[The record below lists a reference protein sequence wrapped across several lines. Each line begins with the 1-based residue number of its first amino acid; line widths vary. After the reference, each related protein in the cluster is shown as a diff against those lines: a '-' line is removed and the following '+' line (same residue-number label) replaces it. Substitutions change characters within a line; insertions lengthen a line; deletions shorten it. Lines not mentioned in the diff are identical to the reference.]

1 MEAKIPVHEL
11 QIPFKWK
18 DAFDKGS
25 IFSGRISLS
34 ESKLNFELINLF
46 QLNFGKIKLKKTFF
60 LCLIIALTSLAYEK
74 ECILFNI
81 AALQSAIAAAQSTDS
96 DDGLK
101 LATKLLQQSAG
112 IFAYLK
118 GVTPY
123 AIPQEPTPDLNPDT
137 LQVLS
142 NLMLAQAQ
150 EIFVLK
156 AIKDNMKDGI
166 VAKLACQ
173 CEELYAEALR
183 GLQKDSLRTIWDK
196 EWISMVISFVNIIC
210 LFVFHSFGFTNK
222 YYE

>member
-34 ESKLNFELINLF
+34 ELKLNFELIHLF
-46 QLNFGKIKLKKTFF
+46 QLNLQKKPNKNVSFLK
-60 LCLIIALTSLAYEK
+60 IALTSLAYEK

-156 AIKDNMKDGI
+156 AIKDSMKDGI
-166 VAKLACQ
+166 IAKLACQ

-196 EWISMVISFVNIIC
+196 EWISVVIFFVNFI
-210 LFVFHSFGFTNK
+210 
-222 YYE
+222 

>member
-1 MEAKIPVHEL
+1 MS
-11 QIPFKWK
+11 Q
-18 DAFDKGS
+18 
-25 IFSGRISLS
+25 
-34 ESKLNFELINLF
+34 KLNFKLINLF
-46 QLNFGKIKLKKTFF
+46 LLNFGKKTKKNLSFSILK
-60 LCLIIALTSLAYEK
+60 IALTSLAYEK

-81 AALQSAIAAAQSTDS
+81 AALQSALAAAQSTDS

-156 AIKDNMKDGI
+156 AIKDSMKDGI

-196 EWISMVISFVNIIC
+196 EWVSVVNSFVHFI
-210 LFVFHSFGFTNK
+210 LGFF
-222 YYE
+222 

>member
-1 MEAKIPVHEL
+1 MFQTI
-11 QIPFKWK
+11 
-18 DAFDKGS
+18 
-25 IFSGRISLS
+25 
-34 ESKLNFELINLF
+34 LIKRF
-46 QLNFGKIKLKKTFF
+46 TFF
-60 LCLIIALTSLAYEK
+60 ISIALTSLAYEK

-112 IFAYLK
+112 IFSHLK
-118 GVTPY
+118 GVTPF

-156 AIKDNMKDGI
+156 AIKDSMKDVI
-166 VAKLACQ
+166 IAKLACQ
-173 CEELYAEALR
+173 CEELYAEALK
-183 GLQKDSLRTIWDK
+183 GLQKDSLRSIWDK
-196 EWISMVISFVNIIC
+196 EWVGMVNLMIGISSNDST
-210 LFVFHSFGFTNK
+210 LFDLQ
-222 YYE
+222 